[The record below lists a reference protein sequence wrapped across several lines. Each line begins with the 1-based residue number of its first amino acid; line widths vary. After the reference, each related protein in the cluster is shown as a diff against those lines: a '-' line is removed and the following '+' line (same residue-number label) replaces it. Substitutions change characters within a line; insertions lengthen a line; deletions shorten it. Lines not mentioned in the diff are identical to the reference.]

1 MPDFHKKVKFST
13 NFFIWVSLSF
23 SSARINPAASN
34 SALPW
39 NSYTRFLARQRRQS
53 RQLHLTIEYWHFDF
67 YLYVRR
73 QLQFWF
79 PVSFY
84 SYLAP
89 FLTNQHCHTGNRHT
103 DGLCLKIRAYRY
115 SLTCRRFLRPHPTTS
130 DASHTCIF
138 AGDLRRNLLPR
149 R

>member
-1 MPDFHKKVKFST
+1 MKEIVLLLYLLFDNSPTGSLPDFWQDFRH
-13 NFFIWVSLSF
+13 SLT
-23 SSARINPAASN
+23 
-34 SALPW
+34 LW

-89 FLTNQHCHTGNRHT
+89 FLRNQHWHTGSRHT

-115 SLTCRRFLRPHPTTS
+115 SLTCRRFPRPHPTTS